1 MVWYWIDNYLTSTGI
16 TSNEIILN
24 SIIDYVYN
32 IECPFK
38 VITIKNMHLL
48 KKKKK
53 KKKRWMMGFK
63 PKTF

>member
-1 MVWYWIDNYLTSTGI
+1 MIWYWIDNYLTSTGI

-53 KKKRWMMGFK
+53 KKKKMNDGIQTK
-63 PKTF
+63 DV

>member
-38 VITIKNMHLL
+38 VITIKNMQ
-48 KKKKK
+48 
-53 KKKRWMMGFK
+53 FI
-63 PKTF
+63 